1 MVGQLRLKPH
11 IDQWE
16 GDDEVTFY
24 AANVQRPRELRDL
37 ASTSSSSSSSSSS
50 DLSGSGDGLQNSNTA
65 NEVLDALRS
74 RSDSCTLAE
83 SKDHVKVH
91 PFWLRIG
98 KIISNVPFSVVTLVV
113 VSAVSLLLGTLAVL
127 VVKPAP
133 QWDKSL
139 DAFEIPNH
147 PSTFKREMLNL
158 AQKDN
163 SVPKRQKRSLFE
175 SPAMLGDLDVNDR
188 TIKKYGRSS
197 KHMRS
202 SHKEH
207 IKTKLSRH
215 KESGV
220 DLPDDVFSPIPS
232 SHLLDINK
240 QFAHRNQQLN
250 RDNHQ
255 LKEEHKSLQADG
267 ATKNSLSVINSRTL
281 KDETKGHSIKRR
293 STGLTPRPH
302 SWRLQLVYMAKGEDE
317 NIFTPERLQ
326 TIHDIEMDIMKQPGF
341 TRFCSRSSHSIN
353 DPALAGVGHC
363 LPPNSLMTYFFPSQV
378 GDMVRYDGMGN
389 ELADIN
395 GTLKMAMAHQTFYW
409 FVDTHMNST
418 SRRSKFIR
426 TEVWFGQPQDNMT
439 RTEAYEEYKKF
450 IFTYIKLLD
459 KKSTDKVDVLY
470 GGTEIF
476 DQEVSMTIYHDV
488 LLSIPTFIA
497 IFVLLFV
504 FTSFSLW
511 LTICGLLSIVFS
523 FCLAYFCYHVFFGI
537 EALGLLNV
545 VSVFVIIGIGVD
557 DVFVFVNTF
566 RQADSIKDPALRM
579 AHTIT
584 TAGGATFFTS
594 ITTAGAFGAN
604 MASQIP
610 AIYDFGLFMM
620 LLVIFCWLMV
630 VMIMPSALNIWYRAF
645 NCELSVMQKFKNR
658 KTGSPSHRRDAGLY
672 RVLAQYENQ
681 SETRPPLVQEPSH
694 QGMTEVPE
702 NHVLDDSD
710 IPLLDLED
718 ETEEQ
723 GLLTDDE
730 DDVPLLEIR
739 PVPGPASSTETKES
753 ASLTAALQR
762 ALHRYIAKPVMK
774 ARWVVIGIFCII
786 FCITI
791 VLVSRLQPASR
802 PPALYQPDTNLQRL
816 LDLAY
821 NFSGKDI
828 RCTECSGFDQGDLHP
843 VVPVPNIP
851 KVLPGML
858 TPNPVLPTHLP
869 ETTLWPPS
877 EPQMPTVA
885 GGGGEGGGAG
895 TDVTVVG
902 PPGHQTPLA
911 TSKPSESSPTPP
923 PKGLTCQDVN
933 LVCKYGSICQES
945 NELKGKPRCICKTDC
960 NQLKIDP
967 VCGSD
972 GETYASE
979 CQMQSYGCMDKR
991 EVTVAKKGV
1000 CDGPPI
1006 IPPTPE
1012 HHDEVYIDPSSP
1024 GKGYDPCVTNI
1035 MCGSVASRPV
1045 LDNMA
1050 TVFLVFGI
1058 EGINKTNV
1066 TTHHVLN
1073 EDKGTVIY
1081 DLDFTPLR
1089 AQTVGA
1095 LCKICKMIGNNR
1107 DLVLDG
1113 GAECFPSQYFTML
1126 QIYGLRLPDECN
1138 DIPRPKLIAGQR
1150 SHAKAHIIGHD
1161 LIWFAMAFSGGKI
1174 YEGKSSFEAYKDYNA
1189 WEKAIV
1195 RVKENLTEDER
1206 VGLMSA
1212 FQTCDYWEQ
1221 VFMEIIGVTSA
1232 IYGVAFSLIV
1242 CVIAVALFTAHVT
1255 ILLIAFL
1262 TIAGVILVVVS
1273 MFYLLGWQMGAV
1285 EAVSLS
1291 ILVGSSIDYCI
1302 HLVEG
1307 YRVAGGQVKMDSGKS
1322 ARQIR
1327 QQRTIHSISTIGVS
1341 ILSSALTTII
1351 AAIPLC
1357 FTTVQLF
1364 AKFGQIV
1371 ALNTLVSI
1379 IYTLTSCAA
1388 FLGCFA
1394 PARYKWSWRWLL
1406 LTVVVVGLVLGAGV
1420 VALFVMH
1427 HHGITI
1433 PGPSGD
1439 TLFG

>member
-1 MVGQLRLKPH
+1 MVGQLRFKPH
-11 IDQWE
+11 IDHWE

-24 AANVQRPRELRDL
+24 AANVQRPCDLSDL
-37 ASTSSSSSSSSSS
+37 AVASSSSSSSSNSSSS
-50 DLSGSGDGLQNSNTA
+50 DLSGSGDGLQNSNAA

-74 RSDSCTLAE
+74 RSDSCTFSE
-83 SKDHVKVH
+83 SKDVKVH
-91 PFWLRIG
+91 PFMLRIG
-98 KIISNVPFSVVTLVV
+98 KIISNVPFSVGTLVT
-113 VSAVSLLLGTLAVL
+113 VSAVSFLLGTLAVM
-127 VVKPAP
+127 VVKPSP

-139 DAFEIPNH
+139 NAFQIPNH
-147 PSTFKREMLNL
+147 LSTLKREMLEL

-163 SVPKRQKRSLFE
+163 HVPKRPRRSTFE
-175 SPAMLGDLDVNDR
+175 PPARLGELDLKDS
-188 TIKKYGRSS
+188 TIKEYEIDF
-197 KHMRS
+197 KHMS
-202 SHKEH
+202 NVHKRH
-207 IKTKLSRH
+207 IKTKLSYR
-215 KESGV
+215 KEAGV
-220 DLPDDVFSPIPS
+220 DLPENSFNPIHS
-232 SHLLDINK
+232 DHLLNINK
-240 QFAHRNQQLN
+240 KLVHRNQQLIK
-250 RDNHQ
+250 DNNQ
-255 LKEEHKSLQADG
+255 LVQKDKKLQVHSANQNTNSANKRSSSVSNSSTVKEDTQ
-267 ATKNSLSVINSRTL
+267 
-281 KDETKGHSIKRR
+281 GHSIKRR
-293 STGLTPRPH
+293 SAGLVPQAH

-341 TRFCSRSSHSIN
+341 TRFCSRSSHSID
-353 DPALAGVGHC
+353 DPALARFGHC
-363 LPPNSLMTYFFPSQV
+363 LPPNSLMTYFFPTQV
-378 GDMVRYDGMGN
+378 GDMIRYDGMGT

-395 GTLKMAMAHQTFYW
+395 GTLKMAMNHQTFYW

-418 SRRSKFIR
+418 TRRSKFIR
-426 TEVWFGQPQDNMT
+426 TEIWFGRPHDNMT
-439 RTEAYEEYKKF
+439 RSQAYEEYKKF

-459 KKSTDKVDVLY
+459 TKSTDKVDVLY

-476 DQEVSMTIYHDV
+476 DQEVSMTIYHDI
-488 LLSIPTFIA
+488 LLSIPTFVA

-511 LTICGLLSIVFS
+511 LTICGLLSIIYS

-620 LLVIFCWLMV
+620 LLVVFCWLMV
-630 VMIMPSALNIWYRAF
+630 VMIMPSALNIWSHAL
-645 NCELSVMQKFKNR
+645 NCELSLMQKFKNR
-658 KTGSPSHRRDAGLY
+658 KSGSPSRHHDTSLY

-681 SETRPPLVQEPSH
+681 SETRLPALEPCR
-694 QGMTEVPE
+694 QGVNEVPE

-718 ETEEQ
+718 EPAEH

-730 DDVPLLEIR
+730 DDIPLLEITSI
-739 PVPGPASSTETKES
+739 PALVPPRDTKES
-753 ASLTAALQR
+753 ASLTAALQKM
-762 ALHRYIAKPVMK
+762 LHTFIAKPVMK
-774 ARWVVIGIFCII
+774 ARWVFIGIFCII
-786 FCITI
+786 FCVTI
-791 VLVSRLQPASR
+791 VLVSRIKPASR
-802 PPALYQPDTNLQRL
+802 PPALYQPNTNLQRL

-828 RCTECSGFDQGDLHP
+828 RCTDCSGFDQGDLHP
-843 VVPVPNIP
+843 VIPIPNVPVE
-851 KVLPGML
+851 VPGML
-858 TPNPVLPTHLP
+858 SPNPVLPTHRP

-877 EPQMPTVA
+877 EPPMIPTDA
-885 GGGGEGGGAG
+885 GGGGDGGVGGDGDGGGG
-895 TDVTVVG
+895 GGGTVVTILG
-902 PPGHQTPLA
+902 PPGHQTPLTT
-911 TSKPSESSPTPP
+911 TSYSGNSPTPP
-923 PKGLTCQDVN
+923 PK
-933 LVCKYGSICQES
+933 S
-945 NELKGKPRCICKTDC
+945 
-960 NQLKIDP
+960 
-967 VCGSD
+967 
-972 GETYASE
+972 
-979 CQMQSYGCMDKR
+979 
-991 EVTVAKKGV
+991 
-1000 CDGPPI
+1000 PPI
-1006 IPPTPE
+1006 IPPTTEP
-1012 HHDEVYIDPSSP
+1012 HGRGDVDPSSP
-1024 GKGYDPCVTNI
+1024 GKGYDPCANNVK
-1035 MCGSVASRPV
+1035 CGNAASRPV
-1045 LDNMA
+1045 LDDTAM
-1050 TVFLVFGI
+1050 VFLVFGI
-1058 EGINKTNV
+1058 KGINKTNV
-1066 TTHHVLN
+1066 STHHVLN

-1089 AQTVGA
+1089 SKTVGA
-1095 LCKICKMIGNNR
+1095 LCKICKLIGNNQ
-1107 DLVLDG
+1107 DLVRNG
-1113 GAECFPSQYFTML
+1113 GAECFPTQYLTTL
-1126 QIYGLRLPDECN
+1126 RIYGLRLPDECN

-1150 SHAKAHIIGHD
+1150 SHAKVHMIGQE
-1161 LIWFAMAFSGGKI
+1161 LVWFAMAFESKI
-1174 YEGKSSFEAYKDYNA
+1174 FEGKSSFEAYKDYNA

-1195 RVKENLTEDER
+1195 KMKANLTEEER
-1206 VGLMSA
+1206 VGLMSV

-1242 CVIAVALFTAHVT
+1242 CVIAVALFTAHIT

-1307 YRVAGGQVKMDSGKS
+1307 YRVAGCQVKMDSGKS

-1357 FTTVQLF
+1357 FTTIQLF

-1379 IYTLTSCAA
+1379 IYTLTSCTA

-1394 PARYKWSWRWLL
+1394 PARYKWNLRGLL
-1406 LTVVVVGLVLGAGV
+1406 LTLVIVGLVLGAGV